1 MKNEQKHHHIP
12 FLESLV
18 RSIVFNCVDAL
29 DTSGTFYIRQL
40 CVDTFIDE
48 YLEELKEKQNCA
60 DQAWRQESVPS
71 KEDVK
76 MEQEEDEIADN
87 RDAEQQELDAIERPA
102 AQTKVEK
109 EIRR

>member
-1 MKNEQKHHHIP
+1 MIKTTQLPNGIE
-12 FLESLV
+12 LM
-18 RSIVFNCVDAL
+18 
-29 DTSGTFYIRQL
+29 GTP
-40 CVDTFIDE
+40 
-48 YLEELKEKQNCA
+48 EEVGKAIYSVLREGNKKMSKTNYA

-71 KEDVK
+71 EEDVR

-87 RDAEQQELDAIERPA
+87 RDMEQQELDAIERPI

>member
-1 MKNEQKHHHIP
+1 MKNE
-12 FLESLV
+12 LESLV
-18 RSIVFNCVDAL
+18 RSIVFNCVGAL
-29 DTSGTFYIRQL
+29 DPPGAFYIRKP

-48 YLEELKEKQNCA
+48 YLEELKGKQNYA
-60 DQAWRQESVPS
+60 DQAGRQESVPS
-71 KEDVK
+71 KEDVR

-87 RDAEQQELDAIERPA
+87 RDVERQELDAIERPI